1 MSTGTDGNV
10 SRVLK
15 GVVIGGF
22 FAILCLVALVT
33 LFVAV
38 SDDEGPNYLL
48 AFLSATGVVVFSL
61 ATIRFT
67 GFWDKWGM
75 AAFFALA
82 PVILVLDFTINPYF
96 PAGTILAA
104 GLFYGALRDEGKTK
118 PE

>member
-1 MSTGTDGNV
+1 MSTSTDGNV

-15 GVVIGGF
+15 AVVIGGF

-33 LFVAV
+33 LFIAV
-38 SDDEGPNYLL
+38 SGDEGPNYFL
-48 AFLSATGVVVFSL
+48 AILCAIAVVVFSL
-61 ATIRFT
+61 ATIWFT
-67 GFWDKWGM
+67 GFWGRSGM
-75 AAFFALA
+75 AVFFALA
-82 PVILVLDFTINPYF
+82 PMILVLDFTINPYF